1 MKVLTTSANA
11 QTFKVIPR
19 EYVTNATLTIRDD
32 STNDSKTY
40 TGLTQ
45 TVSVNHL
52 QVSNT
57 FSPVLVEGRYY
68 DMILKKTDGS
78 VIYKDKIFCTDQAID
93 QTQDQEYTVNSGVYT
108 SDTTYDNDFIIIWK
122 NLE

>member
-1 MKVLTTSANA
+1 MNMKVLTTSANA

-45 TVSVNHL
+45 TISVNHL
-52 QVSNT
+52 
-57 FSPVLVEGRYY
+57 
-68 DMILKKTDGS
+68 
-78 VIYKDKIFCTDQAID
+78 
-93 QTQDQEYTVNSGVYT
+93 
-108 SDTTYDNDFIIIWK
+108 
-122 NLE
+122 

>member
-1 MKVLTTSANA
+1 MNMKVLTTSANA

-45 TVSVNHL
+45 TISVNHL

-93 QTQDQEYTVNSGVYT
+93 QTQDQEYTVNSGEYT
-108 SDTTYDNDFIIIWK
+108 SDTTYDNDFIII
-122 NLE
+122 